1 MIVTSPSGFNA
12 CAIARMPGARTP
24 SSLVTRIRYGTCA
37 PGTAATA
44 VVRRRETTTRT
55 RGDFIAAILR
65 FKGSRVQRFKGSG
78 FKGSRVQGFKGSRAQ
93 EFKGARVQGCKSSR
107 VQEFKGARVQGCKS
121 SRVRACQEFRVWGIT

>member
-78 FKGSRVQGFKGSRAQ
+78 FKGSRVQGFKGSRVQECKSSRVQ

-107 VQEFKGARVQGCKS
+107 VQEFKGARVQGF
-121 SRVRACQEFRVWGIT
+121 E

>member
-24 SSLVTRIRYGTCA
+24 SSLVTRIPYGTCA

-44 VVRRRETTTRT
+44 VGRRRETTTRT

-78 FKGSRVQGFKGSRAQ
+78 FKGSRVK

-107 VQEFKGARVQGCKS
+107 VQELKGARVQGCKS